1 MGRALYVHY
10 LYFLP
15 ENSTDGEMEIQR
27 GSWAPQSCTVIKWQK
42 LDFTVGLDCLIQKLS
57 V

>member
-1 MGRALYVHY
+1 MFATNKNNHSLIYFTNITVAIYITIMMGRALYVHY

-27 GSWAPQSCTVIKWQK
+27 GS
-42 LDFTVGLDCLIQKLS
+42 
-57 V
+57 

>member
-15 ENSTDGEMEIQR
+15 ETSTDGEMEIQR

-42 LDFTVGLDCLIQKLS
+42 LDFTLGVDCLIQKLS